1 MLNNFSSDG
10 MGFELRLTCP
20 WGCPGNSDSKE
31 SACNTGDLGSIPGS
45 GRSPGEGN
53 GYPLQYSYMENPM
66 DRGAWWATVHG
77 VAKSQT
83 GLMDYQIQA
92 HSACC
97 TRGQWIQEMR
107 GCGKE
112 ETLIGESADQEDGR
126 LVPQNNPLTEVWVPG
141 SLLQIRDGGVGEE
154 AQWKGHLS
162 CKHLLEWQASGRG
175 CVNFILPAICR
186 WTGFWTKAL

>member
-1 MLNNFSSDG
+1 MLLPSSWTEPLPSAWRDAQQLSLAVICV
-10 MGFELRLTCP
+10 FWSWLCVSRRTTCKTVFKWKRWR
-20 WGCPGNSDSKE
+20 WGCYRTSLLCSLPNRPMTPRDE
-31 SACNTGDLGSIPGS
+31 RGS
-45 GRSPGEGN
+45 
-53 GYPLQYSYMENPM
+53 
-66 DRGAWWATVHG
+66 
-77 VAKSQT
+77 
-83 GLMDYQIQA
+83 
-92 HSACC
+92 
-97 TRGQWIQEMR
+97 
-107 GCGKE
+107 GKE
-112 ETLIGESADQEDGR
+112 ETLIGEPADLEDGR

>member
-1 MLNNFSSDG
+1 MEWDLNSGWLALGAALVTQTVKNLPATQETWVQFLGREDPLEKEMATHSSILTWRIPWTEEPGGLQSMLSQRVRQD
-10 MGFELRLTCP
+10 
-20 WGCPGNSDSKE
+20 
-31 SACNTGDLGSIPGS
+31 
-45 GRSPGEGN
+45 
-53 GYPLQYSYMENPM
+53 
-66 DRGAWWATVHG
+66 WWTN
-77 VAKSQT
+77 
-83 GLMDYQIQA
+83 YQVQA